1 MIKSM
6 TGYGSGQSHRD
17 SLSFTVEI
25 KAVNHRYA
33 DINIKSPRLVTPF
46 EAQIKKQ
53 AGAVLKRGK
62 IDIYITQN
70 STAQATVKPVVNMG
84 LAAAYLEALQDL
96 RQLNGVGEEIP
107 LEYLASLP
115 DVVKLEDVSV
125 VADEVLSCLQDA
137 LASAL
142 DTVVNMRAVEG
153 AATAVDMEERL
164 LLLKEM
170 LAGIEAQAATVPLEW
185 QRKLTERLARLQN
198 GAEMDQQRVAQEIA
212 IFADRCD
219 ISEELVRFRSHLDQF
234 SELLTH
240 TEPVGRQM
248 DFLVQELNREAN
260 TMGSKSNDA
269 TLTRYVVGLKSEL
282 EKIREQVQNI
292 E

>member
-6 TGYGSGQSHRD
+6 TGYGRGQAQRG

-33 DINIKSPRLVTPF
+33 DINVKAPRLITPF

-53 AGAVLKRGK
+53 VSAALKRGK
-62 IDIYITQN
+62 IDVYVTQN
-70 STAQATVKPVVNMG
+70 NDGEMAVRPVANQQM
-84 LAAAYLEALQDL
+84 AKAYLDAIQQL
-96 RQLNGVGEEIP
+96 RHLDGVSGEVS
-107 LEYLASLP
+107 LEYLAALP
-115 DVVKLEDVSV
+115 DVVRLEELSLEADDV
-125 VADEVLSCLQDA
+125 LTCLEAALADA
-137 LASAL
+137 LTAIVDMRQVEGTATASDLSERIAL
-142 DTVVNMRAVEG
+142 LSENLALIESQADTVP
-153 AATAVDMEERL
+153 
-164 LLLKEM
+164 
-170 LAGIEAQAATVPLEW
+170 QEW

-198 GAEMDQQRVAQEIA
+198 GTEMDEQRVAQEIA
-212 IFADRCD
+212 LFADRCD
-219 ISEELVRFRSHLDQF
+219 ISEEVVRFRSHLQQL
-234 SELLTH
+234 SEFLSSVD
-240 TEPVGRQM
+240 PVGRQM

-269 TLTRYVVGLKSEL
+269 ILTRQVVSLKSEL

>member
-6 TGYGSGQSHRD
+6 TGYGRGQSHREN
-17 SLSFTVEI
+17 LSFTVEI

-33 DINIKSPRLVTPF
+33 DINIKAPRLVTPF

-53 AGAVLKRGK
+53 VGAVLKRGK
-62 IDIYITQN
+62 IDIYVTQN
-70 STAQATVKPVVNMG
+70 SSPLAPVKPVVNRN
-84 LAAAYLEALQDL
+84 LATAYLDALRDIRDL
-96 RQLNGVGEEIP
+96 EGVTGDVP
-107 LEYLASLP
+107 LEFLASLP
-115 DVVKLEDVSV
+115 DVVRLEDVSV
-125 VADEVLSCLQDA
+125 VEDEILSCLDEALVDA
-137 LASAL
+137 LAAI
-142 DTVVNMRAVEG
+142 VGMRTVEG
-153 AATAVDMEERL
+153 AATGIDIQERL
-164 LLLKEM
+164 LVLTEM
-170 LAGIEAQAATVPLEW
+170 LGKIEAQAAGVPLEW
-185 QRKLTERLARLQN
+185 QRKLTERLSRLN
-198 GAEMDQQRVAQEIA
+198 HGVEMDPQRVAQEIA

-219 ISEELVRFRSHLDQF
+219 ISEELVRFRSHLEQF
-234 SELLTH
+234 SELLH
-240 TEPVGRQM
+240 QIEPIGRQM